1 MLKQELVFRSLPVV
15 WNTTVG
21 ANPCPSDH
29 QKPPAVRDES
39 GQVLHRGLGYSL
51 RQLWRVG
58 TERQLVHDL
67 GVGSNAWKHVELEC
81 ERDVYFS
88 ASLAGFSDTQ
98 YAFFKNSNAD
108 VALA

>member
-39 GQVLHRGLGYSL
+39 GQVIHRGLGYSL

-67 GVGSNAWKHVELEC
+67 GVGSNAWKHANDNNNVELEC
-81 ERDVYFS
+81 ERAVYLS
-88 ASLAGFSDTQ
+88 ASLAGFSDSQ
-98 YAFFKNSNAD
+98 
-108 VALA
+108 